1 MTKEE
6 LIKHL
11 EHLADYVKYSEDAPA
26 LREVIEMLECSEMP
40 NGSEERTQKRTETRA
55 CDCISRSAAVDA
67 LGYCQT
73 YLFDSRDKDKKISL
87 EDAEYA
93 VEQLPSA
100 QPDTEKIC
108 ARIKA
113 EAIKR
118 NVEYMKHGDRYML
131 GFVDGMRLA
140 RRIVDG
146 TVDDPVYFTTS
157 GE

>member
-1 MTKEE
+1 MAEK
-6 LIKHL
+6 IVKDSQG
-11 EHLADYVKYSEDAPA
+11 LAKDLV
-26 LREVIEMLECSEMP
+26 
-40 NGSEERTQKRTETRA
+40 N
-55 CDCISRSAAVDA
+55 DCISRKAALDA
-67 LGYCQT
+67 LEKSKEIY
-73 YLFDSRDKDKKISL
+73 FDRQVIIGVMKDI
-87 EDAEYA
+87 
-93 VEQLPSA
+93 VRNLPSA